1 MLRPFT
7 VFQLEFKYLSIT
19 QDVLMIN
26 IRRLEKLRS
35 RSCSDSEDSLGKKH
49 THQQLVPEP
58 GFYHPTVV
66 VTSLKVFKLR
76 LSTCSLVNPVQV
88 LVLARM
94 DARNFAT
101 NSRCLLIKL
110 KALIIEHANDNSK
123 TRWWFLKS
131 CSILYTPTWTKDPA
145 GLLYIAL
152 FKWVEIEVTN

>member
-1 MLRPFT
+1 MLLVHTMLRPFT

-35 RSCSDSEDSLGKKH
+35 RSCSDSEDSLGKKR

-76 LSTCSLVNPVQV
+76 LSTCSSVNPVQV

-123 TRWWFLKS
+123 TRWWF
-131 CSILYTPTWTKDPA
+131 
-145 GLLYIAL
+145 
-152 FKWVEIEVTN
+152 

>member
-1 MLRPFT
+1 MLLVHTMLRPFT

-26 IRRLEKLRS
+26 IQRLDQLRS
-35 RSCSDSEDSLGKKH
+35 RSCSDSEDSLEKKH
-49 THQQLVPEP
+49 THTSQQLVPEP

-101 NSRCLLIKL
+101 NSRCLLTKL

-123 TRWWFLKS
+123 TRWWF
-131 CSILYTPTWTKDPA
+131 
-145 GLLYIAL
+145 
-152 FKWVEIEVTN
+152 